1 MLRVE
6 NLSLTIG
13 EFMLNDVSFQ
23 INRGDYFVIL
33 GKNGAGKTLLLETI
47 AGLNKIDSGN
57 IFVDDID
64 ITNQQIQKRKIS
76 IVYQDSDLFPH
87 MNVFENIAYPI
98 NHEKKTIVQ
107 KKVEDVSKKIGIE
120 NLLNRKPETLSGGEY
135 QKVSLA
141 RSLITGNKLLLLDE
155 PLSALDSS
163 IKAELKILL
172 KKINRE
178 GITIIHVT
186 HDYEEA
192 ISLASKIGILE
203 NGKLIDFGEPEN
215 IFRNPKSKFL
225 ASFVGLKNFL
235 HGKLVSTE
243 QNEIK
248 YFYTKN
254 DVCISCLTDLEDGE
268 CFFSIQPEEVSLSLK
283 KEEGSNRN
291 NFQGIIV
298 DITKAKIGYEIIV
311 DVGLH
316 FVSLISK
323 SALDSLKLKIGN
335 QVWISFKASACKI
348 YR

>member
-6 NLSLTIG
+6 KLSLTIG
-13 EFMLNDVSFQ
+13 EFMLSEISFQ

-57 IFVDDID
+57 IFFDDVD

-98 NHEKKTIVQ
+98 IHEKKTIVQ

-141 RSLITGNKLLLLDE
+141 RSLITGNRLLLLDE

-163 IKAELKILL
+163 IKAGMKMLL

-235 HGKLVSTE
+235 HGRLVSTE

-248 YFYTKN
+248 YFFTIN
-254 DVCISCLTDLEDGE
+254 DFCISCLTDLEDGE
-268 CFFSIQPEEVSLSLK
+268 CFFSIQPDEVSLSLK
-283 KEEGSNRN
+283 KDESSNRN

-298 DITKAKIGYEIIV
+298 DITKAKLGYEIIV

>member
-1 MLRVE
+1 
-6 NLSLTIG
+6 
-13 EFMLNDVSFQ
+13 
-23 INRGDYFVIL
+23 
-33 GKNGAGKTLLLETI
+33 
-47 AGLNKIDSGN
+47 
-57 IFVDDID
+57 
-64 ITNQQIQKRKIS
+64 
-76 IVYQDSDLFPH
+76 

-107 KKVEDVSKKIGIE
+107 KKVKDVSKKIGIE

-163 IKAELKILL
+163 IKAELKMLF

-254 DVCISCLTDLEDGE
+254 DFCISCLTDLEDGE

>member
-107 KKVEDVSKKIGIE
+107 NKVEDVSKKIGIE

-248 YFYTKN
+248 YFHTKN
-254 DVCISCLTDLEDGE
+254 DFCISCLTDLEDGE

>member
-23 INRGDYFVIL
+23 INHGDYFVIL

-57 IFVDDID
+57 IFFDDVDS
-64 ITNQQIQKRKIS
+64 TNQQIQKRNIS

-163 IKAELKILL
+163 IKAELKMLF

-203 NGKLIDFGEPEN
+203 NGKLITLVSQK
-215 IFRNPKSKFL
+215 IFFEIQNQ
-225 ASFVGLKNFL
+225 NFL
-235 HGKLVSTE
+235 
-243 QNEIK
+243 Q
-248 YFYTKN
+248 
-254 DVCISCLTDLEDGE
+254 
-268 CFFSIQPEEVSLSLK
+268 
-283 KEEGSNRN
+283 
-291 NFQGIIV
+291 
-298 DITKAKIGYEIIV
+298 
-311 DVGLH
+311 
-316 FVSLISK
+316 
-323 SALDSLKLKIGN
+323 ALLD
-335 QVWISFKASACKI
+335 
-348 YR
+348 

>member
-1 MLRVE
+1 MLQVE
-6 NLSLTIG
+6 KLSLTIG
-13 EFMLNDVSFQ
+13 EFMLSEISFQ

-57 IFVDDID
+57 IFFDDVD

-141 RSLITGNKLLLLDE
+141 RSLITGNRLLLLDE

-163 IKAELKILL
+163 IKAGMKMLL

-235 HGKLVSTE
+235 HGRLVSTE

-248 YFYTKN
+248 YFFTIN
-254 DVCISCLTDLEDGE
+254 DFCISCLTDLEDGE
-268 CFFSIQPEEVSLSLK
+268 CFFSIQPDEVSLSLK
-283 KEEGSNRN
+283 KDESSNRN

-298 DITKAKIGYEIIV
+298 DITKAKLGYEIIV